1 MSKLFH
7 VSASPHERSPITT
20 TTIMADVIIA
30 LFPASAWG
38 VYKFGW
44 NAFFL
49 ILTCVLT
56 SALTELLYEVLMKKP
71 VTIHDLSAFVTG
83 LLLALNLSPRLPLWI
98 AALGSVFAILI
109 VKMLYGGIGQ
119 NFMNPALA
127 ARCFLLISFGKQM
140 SEWGTSTD
148 AISGATPLQLLKDAK
163 DLAAS
168 DVLSS
173 NKLDLWDM
181 FIGNKYGCIGEVSVL
196 MLLLGA
202 AYLLIRRV
210 INWRIPVLYIGTFTI
225 LMGIYSAFFTSRG
238 FDPIY
243 LAAEICGGGL
253 IIGAFF
259 MATDY
264 STSPI
269 TSLGK
274 VYYGIVLGLVTFI
287 FRTWGGSAE
296 GVSYAIIFCNLL
308 VPLIE
313 KISLPTAF
321 GRKGAAKNVSN

>member
-1 MSKLFH
+1 MSKLLN
-7 VSASPHERSPITT
+7 VSSSPHIRGQVST

-49 ILTCVLT
+49 ILACVLT
-56 SALTELLYEVLMKKP
+56 SVLTEYVYEKLMKKA
-71 VTIHDLSAFVTG
+71 VTVHDLSAFVTG
-83 LLLALNLSPRLPLWI
+83 LLLALNLSPRVPIWI
-98 AALGSVFAILI
+98 AVLGSIFAVLV

-140 SEWGTSTD
+140 TEWGTSTD
-148 AISGATPLQLLKDAK
+148 AITGATPLNMLKEAGAASNAADV
-163 DLAAS
+163 LAA
-168 DVLSS
+168 
-173 NKLDLWDM
+173 NKVSLWDM
-181 FIGNKYGCIGEVSVL
+181 FSGNIMGCIGEVSTL
-196 MLLLGA
+196 MLLIGA
-202 AYLLIRRV
+202 AYLLIRKV
-210 INWRIPVLYIGTFTI
+210 ISWRIPVLYIATFTVF
-225 LMGIYSAFFTSRG
+225 MGLFAGHG
-238 FDPIY
+238 FDLTY

-264 STSPI
+264 TTSPI
-269 TSLGK
+269 TARGRI
-274 VYYGIVLGLVTFI
+274 YYGIILGLITGI
-287 FRTWGGSAE
+287 FRIWSGSAE

-321 GRKGAAKNVSN
+321 GRKGAAKNVSK